1 MINYYMT
8 RDINVRL
15 SKEGWRQLLVL
26 ELISDN
32 LAMISNLE
40 VFPPIKDLT
49 MEASTL
55 KVSTIDPLPQLLGT
69 KA

>member
-15 SKEGWRQLLVL
+15 SKEGWRRLLVL

-32 LAMISNLE
+32 SATISNLE
-40 VFPPIKDLT
+40 VFQPIKDLI
-49 MEASTL
+49 MGASIL
-55 KVSTIDPLPQLLGT
+55 KVSTIDPLPQQLGI
-69 KA
+69 KG